1 MTGLDE
7 FVVIGSQAILGT
19 VEQPPEEM
27 LHSLEVDI
35 YPLRDPRGA
44 DVIDGALGAGRSST
58 SPSATTPTASGRRP
72 RRLRQDGKSD
82 W

>member
-7 FVVIGSQAILGT
+7 FVVIGSQAILGSF
-19 VEQPPEEM
+19 EQPPAEM

-44 DVIDGALGAGRSST
+44 VSSTARSGTGRSST
-58 SPSATTPTASGRRP
+58 SPSATTPTASGLRP
-72 RRLRQDGKSD
+72 PRLRRGGKSD